1 MEWLQNSRVVGNALS
16 DWLITLGVVVGVLLI
31 IATLRQFLKRRLQ
44 RAGET
49 ESDFDDFLRDMVLR
63 TRLWLISLVV
73 LFAAVRHLSLPV
85 EVHRLLRAFAVVA
98 ALVQVGIWGMGLI
111 EYLIARYRRKRFET
125 DPAAVTT
132 ISAFGF
138 LGKIGIWV
146 ILALAG
152 LDNLGFEVTTLVAG
166 LGIGGIAVALA
177 AQNILGDLFAS
188 LSIVLDKPFVLGD
201 FIIVGNDVGS
211 VERIGLKT
219 TRVRS
224 LSGEQL
230 IFSNSDLLSSRVRN
244 FKRMLERRVL
254 FRFGVL
260 YSTTREQLE
269 QIPGIVRQIVEAQP
283 DARFDRAHFQKFGDS
298 SLDFEVVYW
307 MLNPDYT
314 RYMDTQQTINLE
326 LFGGLQQIGVGF
338 AFPTRTLHVETWPDA
353 AKGDDHGSG
362 PRP

>member
-1 MEWLQNSRVVGNALS
+1 MEWLQYRLAGNPVTE
-16 DWLITLGVVVGVLLI
+16 WLITAAIVVGVLLI
-31 IATLRQFLKRRLQ
+31 IGSLRQFLKRKLRDAAQ
-44 RAGET
+44 T
-49 ESDFDDFLRDMVLR
+49 ESDFDDFLRDLVLR
-63 TRLWLISLVV
+63 ARLWLIALVV
-73 LFAAVRHLSLPV
+73 LFAATRHLVLPADT
-85 EVHRLLRAFAVVA
+85 RGLLRALAVVA
-98 ALVQVGIWGMGLI
+98 GLIQVGLWGMGLI
-111 EYLIARYRRKRFET
+111 EYLIARYRRRRFET

-138 LGKIGIWV
+138 LGKIAIWAF
-146 ILALAG
+146 LALAA
-152 LDNLGFEVTTLVAG
+152 LDNLGFEVTTLIAG

-201 FIIVGNDVGS
+201 FIIVGSELGT

-260 YSTTREQLE
+260 YQTTREQLE
-269 QIPGIVRQIVEAQP
+269 QIPAIVRQIIEAQE

-307 MLNPDYT
+307 MLNPDYN

-326 LFGGLQQIGVGF
+326 IFSRLQQIGVGF

-353 AKGDDHGSG
+353 AKGEDRLSA
-362 PRP
+362 PRT